1 MYVTVYTL
9 FAQCLD
15 DFTPEGLADIE
26 GFYPRFCAG
35 IRQPNAT
42 LEGWAQMMREAYEH
56 WHPIAANLIVSA
68 SLNMITS
75 TIIEHKRLVNSGA
88 LSHGGRGWAYYLR
101 NMDGLGDAFA
111 VFTFPQKLYPD
122 VSQYLEAVPDMAM
135 YIVHAND
142 IISYVGPL
150 SSLPNLLFFFSG
162 RGSLATFRLRRDG
175 RGAHPY
181 SPPDRSRISKMK
193 HR

>member
-1 MYVTVYTL
+1 MQVYVTVYTL

-35 IRQPNAT
+35 TRQPNPT
-42 LEGWAQMMREAYEH
+42 LEGWAQMMREAYEQ

-88 LSHGGRGWAYYLR
+88 LSRGGRGWAYYLR

-122 VSQYLEAVPDMAM
+122 VSQFLEAVPDMAM

-142 IISYVGPL
+142 IISYVDSL
-150 SSLPNLLFFFSG
+150 SSLSNLLLFSYFLFSPLPPVLPPLG
-162 RGSLATFRLRRDG
+162 DG
-175 RGAHPY
+175 DPP
-181 SPPDRSRISKMK
+181 SPPDRSRFS
-193 HR
+193 R